1 MRRPGIYFANL
12 SSGFFSYRP
21 SSSMDQWLE
30 PPEGPPLDQAPMVG
44 DLFTT
49 KQQKPLVLLSG
60 RCRIISQ
67 GARFR
72 FYLGEK
78 ICENG
83 LEFCSIKRTIFT
95 YIDLPHML

>member
-1 MRRPGIYFANL
+1 MRRPGICFANL

-49 KQQKPLVLLSG
+49 KAFGSVEWPLSDHFSRGQISILLE
-60 RCRIISQ
+60 R
-67 GARFR
+67 
-72 FYLGEK
+72 
-78 ICENG
+78 EN
-83 LEFCSIKRTIFT
+83 
-95 YIDLPHML
+95 M